1 VIMME
6 FDFEKIKEYLRG
18 VIDDLDKE
26 LKDLSKE
33 DLDVGPCQIMAL
45 SDFWDCYLC
54 EKIFGSTCEV
64 ECDVPCSE
72 CIRFRLCAKEGS
84 EEHRDFMREHLF

>member
-1 VIMME
+1 ME

-18 VIDDLDKE
+18 VIANLDKE
-26 LKDLSKE
+26 LKDLSKD

-54 EKIFGSTCEV
+54 EKLFGSTCEV
-64 ECDVPCSE
+64 ECSVPCSE
-72 CIRFRLCAKEGS
+72 CVRFRLCAKESS
-84 EEHRDFMREHLF
+84 EENKNFMREHLF